1 MKYALQALNDWLTE
15 NGIWDS
21 LKNLGTAI
29 AGCFSWKG
37 IKSLFVGVYVWL
49 EENGFLAAFWRL
61 CKKPFTVFNRRTI
74 FAWGRCLML
83 RVGRS
88 RWWHALVRMGGK
100 VRNLCGQEGRKR
112 FITRLDG
119 WFLRHGYWEENS
131 RSLVRTH
138 CLAALLLGT
147 AGCALGLVWHPAF
160 WFGIGALLTGWNF
173 YTLSGI
179 VRLFNPAR
187 SKALPSSGYAFRFL
201 TRLLLL
207 GGVLAAL
214 FLLFKV
220 SVVGLLAGLS
230 TTLAIIPAWYGIR
243 TFERKPK
250 EA

>member
-1 MKYALQALNDWLTE
+1 MKHLIRALNDWLTE

-29 AGCFSWKG
+29 AGWLSWKG
-37 IKSLFVGVYVWL
+37 LASICCGIYGWL
-49 EENGFLAAFWRL
+49 EENGFLTAFRDL
-61 CKKPFTVFNRRTI
+61 CKKPFAVFNRRAL
-74 FAWGRCLML
+74 FAWGSRLKQ
-83 RVGRS
+83 RIGRS
-88 RWWHALVRMGGK
+88 RWGRALVR
-100 VRNLCGQEGRKR
+100 VDDSARDLCSREGRKR
-112 FITRLDG
+112 LLNRLDG

-138 CLAALLLGT
+138 CLAALLLGA
-147 AGCALGLVWHPAF
+147 AGCALGILWQPAF

-187 SKALPSSGYAFRFL
+187 SKALSTSGYALRFL

-207 GGVLAAL
+207 GGILAVL
-214 FLLFKV
+214 FLFFKV

-230 TTLAIIPAWYGIR
+230 TTLAVIPAWYGIR

>member
-1 MKYALQALNDWLTE
+1 MKYALQALNDWLAE

-29 AGCFSWKG
+29 VGCFSWKG

-49 EENGFLAAFWRL
+49 EENGFLAAFWGL
-61 CKKPFTVFNRRTI
+61 CKKPFTIFNRRAI
-74 FAWGRCLML
+74 FAWGRSLRL
-83 RVGRS
+83 RVCRT
-88 RWWHALVRMGGK
+88 RLWHALVRAAGK
-100 VRNLCGQEGRKR
+100 ARNFCGRDGRKR
-112 FITRLDG
+112 LINRLDG
-119 WFLRHGYWEENS
+119 WFLRHGYWEATS

-138 CLAALLLGT
+138 CLVALLLGT
-147 AGCALGLVWHPAF
+147 VGCALGLIWQPAF
-160 WFGIGALLTGWNF
+160 WFGVGALLTGWNF

-179 VRLFNPAR
+179 VSLFNPAG
-187 SKALPSSGYAFRFL
+187 SKTLPTSRYALRFL

-220 SVVGLLAGLS
+220 SVIGLLAGLS